1 MTGRLIAVV
10 GPSGVGKDSVM
21 SAMMRHTPHIRP
33 VRRVITRAAG
43 LGGEDYIPATEDAF
57 LAMKNRGAFCLDWA
71 AHGLLYGIPDEV
83 RADVEAGGVRMA
95 NLSRAALIEA
105 RRVFPALDVLNLTA
119 KPDTLAARLS
129 ARGREDEAAI
139 ARRLARS
146 AYALPD
152 GINAHTISN
161 DGPLDETVARAL
173 AALHLEGTW

>member
-21 SAMMRHTPHIRP
+21 SAMVHHAPHIRP

-43 LGGEDYIPATEDAF
+43 LGGEDYIPVTEDAF
-57 LAMKNRGAFCLDWA
+57 LTMKKRGAFCLDWA
-71 AHGLLYGIPDEV
+71 AHGLRYGIPAEICADIEGGAV
-83 RADVEAGGVRMA
+83 RIA

-119 KPDTLAARLS
+119 KPETLAARLS

-152 GINAHTISN
+152 GINAHRISN
-161 DGPLDETVARAL
+161 DGALDETVARAL